1 MLRITQQ
8 PSLTS
13 MDTPHCA
20 SEICLWCSAAIYSD
34 STWPEAR
41 SLMNFANPVLISLSF
56 PKNVVRNR
64 VSGLRSYLL
73 DI

>member
-34 STWPEAR
+34 SNWPLGQILDELRQPGSYQFIVPEER
-41 SLMNFANPVLISLSF
+41 S
-56 PKNVVRNR
+56 
-64 VSGLRSYLL
+64 
-73 DI
+73 